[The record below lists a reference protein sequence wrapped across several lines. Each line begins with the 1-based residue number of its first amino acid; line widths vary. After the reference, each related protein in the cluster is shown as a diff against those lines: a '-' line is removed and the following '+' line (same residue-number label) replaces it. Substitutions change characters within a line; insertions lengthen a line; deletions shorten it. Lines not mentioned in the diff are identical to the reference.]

1 MAALKYWLWLSSRKG
16 VDSETA
22 LAVLDHFGSA
32 ERAFYAGVEDYAS
45 LPLSKMAR
53 EGLQDKSL
61 DDAERI
67 WEDCERLGLRIM
79 TFQDSDYP
87 ERLRQI
93 PRPPAV
99 LYVRGKVFPFDELPA
114 IGVVGTRDPSAYG
127 ERWAKQLSMEL
138 AAGGALVVSGTAR
151 GVDTCAI
158 KGALKAGGS
167 VVCVLGGGTDVP
179 YPAENRYL
187 YEDVAAVG
195 ALMTEY
201 PPGTQNKG
209 EHFPRRNRILTGLAL
224 GVLAVECLPRSGTMS
239 SVGHALEQDRDVFA
253 VPGSLDAEMSLGT
266 NLLIRQGAQ
275 LVTCGEDILSQYRD
289 RFPAQLE
296 RGRKLAPE
304 VLRSRMEHGGSAVQ
318 PSAPAEQPPPKPK
331 EIISVAQQRQRF
343 TDDELDILAALA
355 GKSGTADEL
364 VERTQIPARRV
375 LTALTMLQ
383 VQQAVEETPGR
394 RFAALVELER

>member
-1 MAALKYWLWLSSRKG
+1 MAALKYWLWLTSRKG
-16 VDSETA
+16 VDAGTA
-22 LAVLDHFGSA
+22 LALLDHFGSP
-32 ERAFYAGVEDYAS
+32 ERAFYARGEDYA
-45 LPLSKMAR
+45 PVALSKAAR

-67 WEDCERLGLRIM
+67 WEECERLGLRIL
-79 TFQDSDYP
+79 TYQDSDYP

-93 PRPPAV
+93 PQPPAV
-99 LYVRGKVFPFDELPA
+99 LYVRGKVFPFDEMPA

-127 ERWAKQLSMEL
+127 ERWAGQLSMEL

-167 VVCVLGGGTDVP
+167 VVCVLGGGVNVP

-201 PPGTQNKG
+201 PPGTRNLG
-209 EHFPRRNRILTGLAL
+209 DHFPRRNRILTGLTV

-239 SVGHALEQDRDVFA
+239 SVNHALEQDRDVFA
-253 VPGSLDAEMSLGT
+253 VPGSLDADMSLGT
-266 NLLIRQGAQ
+266 NLLIRQGAR
-275 LVTCGEDILSQYRD
+275 LVTCGEDILCEYRS
-289 RFPAQLE
+289 RFPHVLSPRRGLE
-296 RGRKLAPE
+296 PE
-304 VLRSRMEHGGSAVQ
+304 VVESRLQ
-318 PSAPAEQPPPKPK
+318 PDKPAQKSAPAAEPETKKTPVIPVGEQKT
-331 EIISVAQQRQRF
+331 RF
-343 TDDELDILAALA
+343 TDDELDILAALEE
-355 GKSGTADEL
+355 KNSTADEL

-383 VQQAVEETPGR
+383 VQQAVEEGPGR
-394 RFAALVELER
+394 RFAPLVKLER